1 MKKSLHKQSA
11 ILVTLGLLLL
21 TTSALAAIEAD
32 VALNTTVKATGGTL
46 VNTSVNV
53 TSSSSVQSEA
63 QIQKTT
69 TSSTITSTADT
80 RTSISLP
87 VNISLDTDLKNYE
100 NSILLKEDAVAKI
113 NTTSQK
119 EISVEWKHEGKLF
132 GFIPVTVTSKTI
144 VVATET
150 DDAKVTTDMP
160 WWSIFVTGINNRSD
174 EIDVKLEE
182 SNAIKA
188 YTSTQASTQIRAQA
202 LYEIIK
208 ELSVDANVEAEANL
222 EAQTN

>member
-32 VALNTTVKATGGTL
+32 VALNTTVKATGSTL

-69 TSSTITSTADT
+69 TSSRITSTADT

-113 NTTSQK
+113 Q
-119 EISVEWKHEGKLF
+119 
-132 GFIPVTVTSKTI
+132 
-144 VVATET
+144 
-150 DDAKVTTDMP
+150 AK
-160 WWSIFVTGINNRSD
+160 
-174 EIDVKLEE
+174 
-182 SNAIKA
+182 
-188 YTSTQASTQIRAQA
+188 
-202 LYEIIK
+202 
-208 ELSVDANVEAEANL
+208 
-222 EAQTN
+222 